1 MVKMEKYYLEKLF
14 LKIQKQKNQSL
25 EKSYTAKLLQNPN
38 ILSKKI
44 GEESAEVIVEILNKD
59 KMKLIH
65 ESSDL
70 LYHLMVSWI
79 YLDIR
84 PQDIWNELKKREKI
98 QSENE

>member
-1 MVKMEKYYLEKLF
+1 MEKNYLEKLF

-44 GEESAEVIVEILNKD
+44 GEESVEVIVEILNKD
-59 KMKLIH
+59 KMKLIN

-70 LYHLMVSWI
+70 SNHA
-79 YLDIR
+79 DINT
-84 PQDIWNELKKREKI
+84 WCHY
-98 QSENE
+98 S

>member
-14 LKIQKQKNQSL
+14 LKIKKQKNQSL

-59 KMKLIH
+59 KMKLIN

-79 YLDIR
+79 YLDIH
-84 PQDIWNELKKREKI
+84 PQEIWNELKRREKV
-98 QSENE
+98 QSNNE

>member
-14 LKIQKQKNQSL
+14 TKIQKQKNQSL

-38 ILSKKI
+38 FLSKKI

-59 KMKLIH
+59 KMKLIN

-79 YLDIR
+79 YLDIC
-84 PQDIWNELKKREKI
+84 PQDIWNELKNREKV
-98 QSENE
+98 QSKNE